1 MQENMGKWQRL
12 LLWAKPDDWKWEPP
26 KTLSA
31 VKAKK
36 PPEGV
41 RERLDEVVLTLPD
54 TEKEILQLRL
64 VDGFSQEEIAE
75 ILGCKPLLVAL
86 IEQKA
91 IERLAE
97 NLKAKEET
105 VRSWVAWW
113 GKERQREIE
122 AALPKPSTPSPKCLP
137 LARIYEA
144 VLRWDWSKEERR
156 HIRRCARC
164 RSVFNKV
171 SKQVWHPSFRQLWNY
186 VTEGELSRD
195 ERLDIRYH
203 IEESK
208 CRRCSVV
215 ERILRPVTLLTQP
228 QPRRL
233 YRITSEA
240 EPLLSRSLSL
250 AFMMPQERAFSSFHP
265 TPSRPIPSV
274 IAAITPT
281 PVTLAAGGFAG
292 EETEEI
298 EVTEG
303 DFKAELRREPK
314 GWVARAQ
321 AKDVP
326 KGSRVQFVW
335 VTPEGDEKI
344 KVGAEL
350 KRAFGDYYYAEKV
363 LAPTEKQLGEGYF
376 AAILLPPTD

>member
-1 MQENMGKWQRL
+1 MQENLKKWQRL

-26 KTLSA
+26 KTLSP
-31 VKAKK
+31 VKAKR
-36 PPEGV
+36 PPEEV
-41 RERLDEVVLTLPD
+41 RERLGEVVLTLPD
-54 TEKEILQLRL
+54 TEKEILQLRF
-64 VDGFSQEEIAE
+64 VDGFSQEEIAK

-97 NLKAKEET
+97 TLKTTEEA

-113 GKERQREIE
+113 GKERRREIE
-122 AALPKPSTPSPKCLP
+122 AMLPKPSTPSPKCLP

-144 VLRWDWSKEERR
+144 VLRWDWSQEERR

-171 SKQVWHPSFRQLWNY
+171 SKQAWHPSCRQLWNY
-186 VTEGELSRD
+186 VTEGELSQ
-195 ERLDIRYH
+195 DIRYH

-215 ERILRPVTLLTQP
+215 ERILRPIATLLIQP
-228 QPRRL
+228 QPRRY
-233 YRITSEA
+233 YRTIPEGKL
-240 EPLLSRSLSL
+240 LLSALML
-250 AFMMPQERAFSSFHP
+250 DALMLTERAFSSLRP
-265 TPSRPIPSV
+265 TPSV

-281 PVTLAAGGFAG
+281 PVTLAAEGFAG
-292 EETEEI
+292 EETKEI
-298 EVTEG
+298 EVAEG

-326 KGSRVQFVW
+326 EGSRVRFTW
-335 VTPEGDEKI
+335 VTPEGGEKI
-344 KVGAEL
+344 KVEAALE
-350 KRAFGDYYYAEKV
+350 RAFGDYYYAEKV
-363 LAPTEKQLGEGYF
+363 LSPAETQLGEGYF
-376 AAILLPPTD
+376 AAILLPPTKENLTKR